1 MTKLRCILVTVFLLL
16 LCCVSNGAYAQ
27 KYVEIEGYVYDKT
40 FRTGLVGGMA
50 YLHDDGDVV
59 VDSCEIGARRT
70 INNVTKQIERL
81 PCFVFYVKYS
91 PEKKYSVEIVY
102 PGYDVL
108 RVWADLSTM
117 GKRQD
122 KLSLPDVFLSK
133 SAVKLKDVVVTA
145 TKVKFYNKGDTLVYN
160 ADAFQLAE
168 GSMLDALIDQL
179 PGVEMKDGGRIYV
192 NGKFVEN
199 LTLNGRNFFGGNHKL
214 LLENLGAYTVKDI
227 AVYDKLGERSKFAGV
242 ALPGDKQF
250 TMDVRLKKEYL
261 ETWLINVDGGMGT
274 SDRYMGRMFLAR
286 NTSHSLVSLFG
297 NFNNLNDQ
305 GRPGQ
310 NTLWRQADKSGG
322 MQRVQHA
329 GLTYSVDGSR
339 SGISNVGDMLFSR
352 IFTDLAKNTMRT
364 NLLPSGTAYDYAFSN
379 SNTDVLSLGHS
390 HRLKMV
396 KKFWN
401 GWLYERVNYKK
412 TNSMFGN
419 VAATFDSER
428 QDMDRKIIEDLYTA
442 GTAEWRESLVNRI
455 LNTDRTNGH
464 SFSLHLEANN
474 DFKFKKSSDVL
485 TLNVFGDY
493 AEEKNKRFNKYVI
506 NYRQNADPASSLND
520 YYNRPANKFDVG
532 AYFGYIYNFAGSGY
546 AQAEYTFKHSEHN
559 TDSYRYRLDRLADQG
574 VFGTVPEGYA
584 SVIDPLNSHTAH
596 YSTNANNLVLVI
608 VPPTIGKMFD
618 ISLRPTLDYNMESLS
633 YVRNGIGY
641 SVKKNF
647 WLPGFNDQFTYMS
660 LSLGKYKGAYGT
672 SFRHRLLLKYN
683 LKSKAP
689 ELMDMVGVVDDSDP
703 LNIYVGVSDLK
714 TEMTHR
720 INLEWRYRPKRANIN
735 NTFGLGYNVVGNAL
749 TKGYEYD
756 AQTGVRTWRSY
767 NTGGNWARYATNT
780 FSLVFGKSRQLT
792 LSSDSRVEN
801 SQAADVIGT
810 TERPAA
816 QFAIK
821 NWLVSQG
828 LKLSWQVGKQ
838 RIGVNGSFVW
848 RNTSSEHDDFSS
860 FHATNVNC
868 GVTGNF
874 RLPGDIGIE
883 TDFTLYSRNGY
894 ADSRL
899 NTNDLVW
906 NARLSYAFG
915 KGRWVAML
923 DGFDLLHQLSNVT
936 YGITAQARTITYTNT
951 LPRYC
956 LLHLQYKINVLPK
969 VKRHK

>member
-1 MTKLRCILVTVFLLL
+1 M
-16 LCCVSNGAYAQ
+16 Y
-27 KYVEIEGYVYDKT
+27 
-40 FRTGLVGGMA
+40 
-50 YLHDDGDVV
+50 
-59 VDSCEIGARRT
+59 
-70 INNVTKQIERL
+70 
-81 PCFVFYVKYS
+81 
-91 PEKKYSVEIVY
+91 
-102 PGYDVL
+102 
-108 RVWADLSTM
+108 
-117 GKRQD
+117 
-122 KLSLPDVFLSK
+122 LSK

-179 PGVEMKDGGRIYV
+179 PGVEMKEGGRIYV

-199 LTLNGRNFFGGNHKL
+199 LTLNGRDFFGGNHQL

-261 ETWLINVDGGMGT
+261 ETWLANVEGGIGT
-274 SDRYMGRMFLAR
+274 SDRYTGRLFLAR
-286 NTSHSLVSLFG
+286 TTSHSSVGLFG
-297 NFNNLNDQ
+297 NFNNLSDQ

-310 NTLWRQADKSGG
+310 NTLWRQANKSGG

-339 SGISNVGDMLFSR
+339 SGIKNVGDLIFSR

-379 SNTDVLSLGHS
+379 SNTDVLSLVQS
-390 HRLKMV
+390 HRLEMTKT
-396 KKFWN
+396 FWSMRMD
-401 GWLYERVNYKK
+401 ERVNYKK

-428 QDMDRKIIEDLYTA
+428 QDMDRKIIEDLYTT
-442 GTAEWRESLVNRI
+442 GTAEWSESLVNRTVS
-455 LNTDRTNGH
+455 TDKTNGH
-464 SFSLHLEANN
+464 ALSLHLGTFNL
-474 DFKFKKSSDVL
+474 FKFKKSPDRL
-485 TLNVFGDY
+485 TFSVYADY
-493 AEEKNKRFNKYVI
+493 ADEKNKKFNKYLI
-506 NYRQNADPASSLND
+506 NYRQDANPASNIND
-520 YYNRPANKFDVG
+520 YYNRPTNSLDIRSTL
-532 AYFGYIYNFAGSGY
+532 GYSYMFLKSGY
-546 AQAEYTFKHSEHN
+546 VQAEYTFKHSERN
-559 TDSYRYRLDRLADQG
+559 ADSFRYQLDRLADQG
-574 VFGTVPEGYA
+574 IFGTVPEGYA
-584 SVIDPLNSHTAH
+584 SVMDPLNSHTAH
-596 YSTNANNLVLVI
+596 YNTNANNLVLVI
-608 VPPTIGKMFD
+608 VPPTIGKVFD
-618 ISLRPTLDYNMESLS
+618 ISLRPTLNYSIESLS
-633 YVRNGIGY
+633 YMRNGIGY
-641 SVKKNF
+641 NVKKNF
-647 WLPGFNDQFTYMS
+647 LLPGFDDMFTYMS
-660 LSLGKYKGAYGT
+660 LSLGKYDGAYGS
-672 SFRHRLLLKYN
+672 SFKHRIELKYN
-683 LKSKAP
+683 LKSKSP
-689 ELMDMVGVVDDSDP
+689 ELMDMVPVIDDTDP
-703 LNIYVGVSDLK
+703 LNIYEGVNDLK
-714 TEMTHR
+714 IQMNHR

-735 NTFGLGYNVVGNAL
+735 NTLGLGYDITSNAL
-749 TKGYEYD
+749 TRGYRYD
-756 AQTGVRTWRSY
+756 EQTGVRTWRSY
-767 NTGGNWARYATNT
+767 NVDGNWARYATNT
-780 FSLVFGKSRQLT
+780 FSLVFGKNRQFT

-838 RIGVNGSFVW
+838 RVGVNGSFVW

-874 RLPGDIGIE
+874 RLPGNIGIE

-956 LLHLQYKINVLPK
+956 LLHLQYKINIAPYK
-969 VKRHK
+969 KHK